1 MDITRVLTILIAGL
15 MECSDMQSVRDNILS
30 NKDLS
35 STVKEEIIE
44 VIHKSNPE
52 CELNE
57 RSTDT

>member
-1 MDITRVLTILIAGL
+1 MDSVSMFAVLIAGL
-15 MECSDMQSVRDNILS
+15 MECSDRQSVRDNILS

-35 STVKEEIIE
+35 SAVKEEIIE

-57 RSTDT
+57 RSKDT